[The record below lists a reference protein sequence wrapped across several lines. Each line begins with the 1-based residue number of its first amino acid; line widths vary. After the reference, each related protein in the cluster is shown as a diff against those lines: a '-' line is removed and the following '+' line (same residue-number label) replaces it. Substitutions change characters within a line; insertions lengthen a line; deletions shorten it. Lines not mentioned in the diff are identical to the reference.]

1 MEVRLPEWNRGYQL
15 LRLMGWKEATGLGKR
30 GEGIVDPVRLREQYA
45 HLGLGKATE
54 YEERAEEATESRRA
68 MMAELIAN
76 EDEEGREARVAG
88 VARQEAVADAKR
100 RELSVFYCEVSKM
113 LAVTACVW
121 RMCCSSRPTAGSRR
135 QGLAMRKVALGFRRA
150 CPCER

>member
-68 MMAELIAN
+68 MMAERIAN
-76 EDEEGREARVAG
+76 EDAEGREARVAG

-113 LAVTACVW
+113 LAFTACV
-121 RMCCSSRPTAGSRR
+121 
-135 QGLAMRKVALGFRRA
+135 
-150 CPCER
+150 